1 MMIGDLS
8 TLADQLRKE
17 GFEARNL
24 AQIGIT
30 IWQGGAGFF
39 LSAEELRELPHHVTP
54 RDFREVLEH
63 RRANGNT

>member
-24 AQIGIT
+24 GQIGIT
-30 IWQGGAGFF
+30 IWRDGAQTE
-39 LSAEELRELPHHVTP
+39 SRSPYTTP
-54 RDFREVLEH
+54 RSAPAR
-63 RRANGNT
+63 